1 MKMTGALVRD
11 SLKWW
16 LVVVHFSSYSLLIHL
31 VYLQSLDTF
40 PVYSLFSLCLCIYL
54 ITMPKISPRPEHII
68 NIEYIKWS
76 VGYFLGRF
84 WSLRRVAS
92 VVVHLANE
100 SPPVIMSRVCVIMN
114 DDKGAELTGC
124 SWGWLYGK
132 RDNHHVVLPISSR
145 FGSGPRPRS
154 FCRRRTDRERP
165 GIPSITLP
173 EYNREI
179 KIHLNRLRGNY
190 WLSGFAGHHPSNE
203 WPGEQSRAEHCGVN
217 WLTWW
222 T

>member
-1 MKMTGALVRD
+1 MCQNWINTFAGCSSFFADQFFISDCEMGQPLKSFNKKPQGEMKMTGALVRD

-76 VGYFLGRF
+76 VGYFFGALLI
-84 WSLRRVAS
+84 SPSSS

-132 RDNHHVVLPISSR
+132 RDKNHVVLPISSR

-154 FCRRRTDRERP
+154 FCRRRTERDQ
-165 GIPSITLP
+165 
-173 EYNREI
+173 EFHR
-179 KIHLNRLRGNY
+179 
-190 WLSGFAGHHPSNE
+190 
-203 WPGEQSRAEHCGVN
+203 
-217 WLTWW
+217 
-222 T
+222 

>member
-1 MKMTGALVRD
+1 MERWIFFGAL
-11 SLKWW
+11 L
-16 LVVVHFSSYSLLIHL
+16 
-31 VYLQSLDTF
+31 
-40 PVYSLFSLCLCIYL
+40 
-54 ITMPKISPRPEHII
+54 ISP
-68 NIEYIKWS
+68 S
-76 VGYFLGRF
+76 
-84 WSLRRVAS
+84 RRS

-132 RDNHHVVLPISSR
+132 RDNHHVVLPNSSR

-190 WLSGFAGHHPSNE
+190 WLSGFAGQQPSNE

-222 T
+222 TYKRWNYHSDRRPFVSTECPEAPQVVVQWDSKLDCSLICP